1 MKKALIVNLN
11 LAIDKT
17 VSVDKIRI
25 GTIFRFPEALTYAGG
40 KGVNVA
46 RVLLS
51 LGAVGD
57 LIGFVSGYTGKWIE
71 ASLKKENIVFH
82 SIRHKNGESRM
93 CYSIA
98 DKSGVTTD
106 FNEDGQDV
114 PLSAQTEFFKKLNAI
129 IPRYSSLVI
138 CGRSPRGIK
147 KGFYKKMA
155 AIAKRN
161 GVKIFFDI
169 SGCFLSEALTAD
181 LIKINKHEFEDFSGL
196 NLNAKSIL
204 KFFKK
209 NSRLCRVPAL
219 GGTKHGLKML
229 IVTNGDKPGYAVSA
243 QGLWRFNPV
252 QINGCVKS
260 TVGSGDSFMAGC
272 VYGDLKKKSFEDII
286 RISIGC
292 STSDCLSL
300 GAGMVKKSESVKFA
314 KKVLL
319 KKIK

>member
-17 VSVDKIRI
+17 VSVDKIKL
-25 GTIFRFPEALTYAGG
+25 GTIFRFPGALTCAGG

-46 RVLLS
+46 RVLNT
-51 LGAVGD
+51 LGVKGD
-57 LIGFVSGYTGKWIE
+57 LMGFVSGYTGKWIE
-71 ASLKKENIVFH
+71 ASLEKENILFH
-82 SIRHKNGESRM
+82 PIRHKNGESRM

-98 DKSGVTTD
+98 DKSGITTD
-106 FNEDGQDV
+106 FNEDGPDV
-114 PLSAQTEFFKKLNAI
+114 PLSAQTEFFRKLNAI
-129 IPRYSSLVI
+129 ISKYSSLVI

-155 AIAKRN
+155 ALAKRK

-169 SGCFLSEALTAD
+169 SGYFLNESLNAD
-181 LIKINKHEFEDFSGL
+181 LIKINRHEFEDFSGL
-196 NLNAKSIL
+196 NFNGKGIL

-209 NSRLCRVPAL
+209 NLKR
-219 GGTKHGLKML
+219 GLKML
-229 IVTNGDKPGYAVSA
+229 IVTNGDKPGYAVSS
-243 QGLWRFNPV
+243 QGLWRFDPV
-252 QINGCVKS
+252 QINGRVKS

-286 RISIGC
+286 RVSTGC
-292 STSDCLSL
+292 ATSDCLSL
-300 GAGMVKKSESVKFA
+300 GSGAIKKSESAAFS

-319 KKIK
+319 KKIS

>member
-1 MKKALIVNLN
+1 MKKALIVNLT

-25 GTIFRFPEALTYAGG
+25 VTIFRFPEALTYVGG

-51 LGAVGD
+51 LGGIGD
-57 LIGFVSGYTGKWIE
+57 LIGFVGGYTGKWIE

-82 SIRHKNGESRM
+82 PIRHKNGESRM

-114 PLSAQTEFFKKLNAI
+114 PLSVQTEFFRKLNEI

-196 NLNAKSIL
+196 KLNRESIL
-204 KFFKK
+204 KFFLKK
-209 NSRLCRVPAL
+209 SKL
-219 GGTKHGLKML
+219 GLKML
-229 IVTNGDKPGYAVSA
+229 IVTNGKQPGYAVSA
-243 QGLWRFNPV
+243 KGLWIFHP
-252 QINGCVKS
+252 ININKRVKS

-272 VYGDLKKKSFEDII
+272 VYGDLQKKSFNEII
-286 RISIGC
+286 KMSVGC
-292 STSDCLSL
+292 ATSNCLSL
-300 GAGMVKKSESVKFA
+300 GAGAVKKEEVIKFT
-314 KKVLL
+314 KKALL
-319 KKIK
+319 KGIEL

>member
-1 MKKALIVNLN
+1 MKKALIINLN

-17 VSVDKIRI
+17 ISVDKIRL
-25 GTIFRFPEALTYAGG
+25 GTIFRFPGALTYAGG

-46 RVLLS
+46 RVLSS
-51 LGAVGD
+51 LGSKGD
-57 LIGFVSGYTGKWIE
+57 LMGFVSGYTGKWIE

-82 SIRHKNGESRM
+82 PIRHENGESRM

-98 DKSGVTTD
+98 DKLGITTD
-106 FNEDGQDV
+106 FNEDGPEV

-129 IPRYSSLVI
+129 ISKYSILVI

-155 AIAKRN
+155 AIAKKK
-161 GVKIFFDI
+161 GVKTFFDI
-169 SGCFLSEALTAD
+169 SGYFLSESLDAD

-196 NLNAKSIL
+196 KFSKASML

-209 NSRLCRVPAL
+209 NVKC
-219 GGTKHGLKML
+219 GLKML
-229 IVTNGDKPGYAVSA
+229 IVTNGNQPGYAVSA
-243 QGLWRFNPV
+243 QGLWSFKPV
-252 QINGCVKS
+252 QINGLLKS

-286 RISIGC
+286 GISIGC
-292 STSDCLSL
+292 ATSDCLSL
-300 GAGMVKKSESVKFA
+300 GAGAIKKSESLRFA